1 MGYIGI
7 IASAVLHVGGLFLL
21 LSTRAPEPLIPM
33 SSEASLDVNII
44 SEQEYNALISKAP
57 STTTLAGLRA
67 TPKVPEPRASQDQSI
82 QPPEPELVSPTPP
95 QRPIELAMRAPPA
108 PDTPPVPEDA
118 PQPES
123 ADVTIPPPPRAPEV
137 DADALR
143 DRGVDPSELVP
154 ADDIQISEVPEA
166 PEPPRGVFDAP
177 VLDTKSDEPPKLTE
191 TEGNEDVAEPVP
203 PAPEPKSE
211 PAEATEVA
219 ELAPLKTPV
228 PKPKPRGLLSVKTDP
243 ERQVA
248 AAPPPVPELAP
259 EPAPA
264 PEPEP
269 SPETSQLSDAELQ
282 EERRMM
288 QALLE
293 QMRAN
298 QAPTVEEQRAAEAEL
313 AAKFAEEQRQREA
326 EEARLAELGE
336 AERLREQAR
345 LKAEEEKRLAALE
358 AQRQAQAELERQAQA
373 DAQRRAELDAQ
384 RRAELDA
391 QRRADLEAQRRA
403 EAEAQLRAQQEARL
417 AAQAEA
423 DRRAKELERARQE
436 EEARRLAELQRQ
448 QRVQQLQQLNAQ
460 SSPSARSDQI
470 LSAAP
475 SPQAA
480 PAPQGSFAG
489 GDAFMASIL
498 GAAESA
504 AQNARPGTSFGA
516 GSSGNSANVSL
527 TPGETQQ
534 ILTQLRG
541 CWRVDAFSENAA
553 RRSVT
558 LRAEVR
564 PNGFINPSSIRL
576 VSPNPAPADYR
587 IAIERAQGA
596 LQDRSCQPFS
606 LPQQKYAAWREIVIK
621 FDPAQMVLQ

>member
-1 MGYIGI
+1 MGYVGI
-7 IASAVLHVGGLFLL
+7 ITSAVLHVGGLFLL

-44 SEQEYNALISKAP
+44 SEEEYNALISKAP
-57 STTTLAGLRA
+57 SSQTLAGLRA
-67 TPKVPEPRASQDQSI
+67 TPKVPAPRVSQDQNI
-82 QPPEPELVSPTPP
+82 QPPEPELLSPTPP
-95 QRPIELAMRAPPA
+95 ERPVELAMRAPPA
-108 PDTPPVPEDA
+108 PDTPPVVDEPV
-118 PQPES
+118 QPES
-123 ADVTIPPPPRAPEV
+123 ADVTIPPAPRAPEV
-137 DADALR
+137 DVSALQ
-143 DRGVDPSELVP
+143 DRGVDPSELIP
-154 ADDIQISEVPEA
+154 GDDIQVSEAPKA

-177 VLDTKSDEPPKLTE
+177 VLDIEPDEPPKLTE
-191 TEGNEDVAEPVP
+191 TEGEEEVAEPSP
-203 PAPEPKSE
+203 PTEAPEPE
-211 PAEATEVA
+211 PTETAEAT
-219 ELAPLKTPV
+219 ELAPLKSPLPT
-228 PKPKPRGLLSVKTDP
+228 PKPRGLLAVKSDP

-248 AAPPPVPELAP
+248 AAPPPAP
-259 EPAPA
+259 EAAPPIPQPAPS

-269 SPETSQLSDAELQ
+269 ETGQLTDAELE

-298 QAPTVEEQRAAEAEL
+298 QAPSVEEQRQTEAEL
-313 AAKFAEEQRQREA
+313 AAKFAEEERLRAE
-326 EEARLAELGE
+326 EEARLAELSE
-336 AERLREQAR
+336 AERR
-345 LKAEEEKRLAALE
+345 KAEEERRL
-358 AQRQAQAELERQAQA
+358 AELEALRLAQ
-373 DAQRRAELDAQ
+373 LD
-384 RRAELDA
+384 
-391 QRRADLEAQRRA
+391 AQRRA
-403 EAEAQLRAQQEARL
+403 EAEAQLDAQRRAEAQAQLRAQEQARL

-423 DRRAKELERARQE
+423 ERRAREQERLRQE
-436 EEARRLAELQRQ
+436 AEALRLAELQRQ

-475 SPQAA
+475 TPQAA

-504 AQNARPGTSFGA
+504 ANKARPGTNFSGGSVGRGA
-516 GSSGNSANVSL
+516 SVSL

-541 CWRVDAFSENAA
+541 CWRVDAFSANAA

-564 PNGFINPSSIRL
+564 PNGFVNPSSIRL
-576 VSPNPAPADYR
+576 VSPNPAPSDYR

-606 LPQQKYAAWREIVIK
+606 LPQEKYAAWREIVIK